1 MREFLGFMLSFCLRF
16 LFIFGVFA
24 FLASWFLSTSFNRDG
39 SMSREVVVI
48 PAIIFTGMI
57 VFFYMCISEL
67 KDIASKI
74 NTLSHGLVVVN
85 KNIVVVKESIVDLNQ
100 NIVAI
105 YKENKGK

>member
-1 MREFLGFMLSFCLRF
+1 MREFLVFMLFFF
-16 LFIFGVFA
+16 LKALFVLGVGVFI
-24 FLASWFLSTSFNRDG
+24 ASWFLSKSFNRDG
-39 SMSREVVVI
+39 SMSQDVVVI

-67 KDIASKI
+67 KEA
-74 NTLSHGLVVVN
+74 NENLTTLN
-85 KNIVVVKESIVDLNQ
+85 K